1 MIKSSAGRFLQA
13 IRRGHTAGHYLP
25 ISKLGI
31 SIVVWL
37 CLPKRLYF
45 ILTFEIQTLR
55 HRKVKKWAR
64 VSEPEIK
71 LISSSSTGS
80 PLLPSHPNCHT
91 STTVKGISEEEINF
105 IVVLLFESM
114 NRLSIRSYNLSV
126 CDHWL
131 QVYEMHLN
139 GLHEARKLNPS
150 MYGTHIT
157 KLCKAESADY
167 QQVLWFSGLIWE
179 VGRLSWRLW
188 FLNWTWLPK
197 TIANLNCMSDV
208 WNKWTQET

>member
-1 MIKSSAGRFLQA
+1 M
-13 IRRGHTAGHYLP
+13 
-25 ISKLGI
+25 
-31 SIVVWL
+31 VWL
-37 CLPKRLYF
+37 CPSRRPCL
-45 ILTFEIQTLR
+45 ISTFKIQTLR
-55 HRKVKKWAR
+55 HRKVKKSAQ

-91 STTVKGISEEEINF
+91 TTAVKGISKEEINF
-105 IVVLLFESM
+105 IAVLLFEST
-114 NRLSIRSYNLSV
+114 NRLSIRNYNLSD

-131 QVYEMHLN
+131 QVYEICLN
-139 GLHEARKLNPS
+139 GLHGARKLNTS
-150 MYGTHIT
+150 IYGTHIT
-157 KLCKAESADY
+157 KLCKSENAGY

-179 VGRLSWRLW
+179 VGRLSWRLR

-197 TIANLNCMSDV
+197 TIGNLNCMSDV